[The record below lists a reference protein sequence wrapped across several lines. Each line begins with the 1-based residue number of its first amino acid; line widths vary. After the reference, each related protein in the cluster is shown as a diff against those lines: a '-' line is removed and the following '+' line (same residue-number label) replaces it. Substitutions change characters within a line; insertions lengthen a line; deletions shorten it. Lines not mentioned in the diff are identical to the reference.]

1 MSDSISP
8 EALARK
14 KRFLEEKGD
23 AGSFEALVERNE
35 HREWYLYFDERGDI
49 MSLSKETPDKVNS
62 LWQTYA
68 FDQHELAML
77 AEKDLNQFWVVTD
90 SKGKSKVQLRPQAT
104 VYATMS
110 ADDVTLVEFGEGTA
124 DLYVSVKE
132 EVATIALDSAVKEK
146 YKNTYPIQATVKG
159 KRIFKLF
166 LTDPEQHNIIYDTI
180 TVSMV
185 ELLTQDVVRKDM
197 IADLRHCQIH
207 TAPLF
212 DKYLR
217 V

>member
-1 MSDSISP
+1 MSEGIS
-8 EALARK
+8 EQALARK

-23 AGSFEALVERNE
+23 AGSFEQLVEKHEDRL
-35 HREWYLYFDERGDI
+35 WYLYFDERGDI
-49 MSLSKETPDKVNS
+49 QTLCHDKPEDVNP
-62 LWQTYA
+62 LWRTYE

-77 AEKDLNQFWVVTD
+77 KDKDTNQFWVVTD
-90 SKGKSKVQLRPQAT
+90 SKGVCKIQLRPQAT
-104 VYATMS
+104 VYASMDAS
-110 ADDVTLVEFGEGTA
+110 DLTLVDFGEGEA

-132 EVATIALDSAVKEK
+132 DSASIKISQEVKDQ
-146 YKNTYPIQATVKG
+146 YASVYPIQATVKG
-159 KRIFKLF
+159 KRIFKIF
-166 LTDPEQHNIIYDTI
+166 LADAENQNIIYDTL

-185 ELLTQDVVRKDM
+185 ELLTEEEITKDI
-197 IADLRHCQIH
+197 IADLRHCNVY

>member
-1 MSDSISP
+1 MSEGIS
-8 EALARK
+8 EQALARK

-23 AGSFEALVERNE
+23 AGSFEQLVEKHEDRL
-35 HREWYLYFDERGDI
+35 WYLYFDERGDI
-49 MSLSKETPDKVNS
+49 QTLCHDKPEDVNP
-62 LWQTYA
+62 LWRTYE

-77 AEKDLNQFWVVTD
+77 KDKDTNQFWVVTD
-90 SKGKSKVQLRPQAT
+90 TKGVCKIQLRPQAT
-104 VYATMS
+104 VYASMDAS
-110 ADDVTLVEFGEGTA
+110 DLTLVDFGEGEA

-132 EVATIALDSAVKEK
+132 DSATIKISQEIKDQ
-146 YKNTYPIQATVKG
+146 YKNVYPIQATVKG
-159 KRIFKLF
+159 KRIFKIF
-166 LTDPEQHNIIYDTI
+166 LADAENQNIIYDTL

-185 ELLTQDVVRKDM
+185 ELLTEEEITKDI
-197 IADLRHCQIH
+197 IADLRHCNVY

>member
-1 MSDSISP
+1 MSEGIS
-8 EALARK
+8 EQALARK

-23 AGSFEALVERNE
+23 AGSFEQLVEKHEDRL
-35 HREWYLYFDERGDI
+35 WYLYFDERGDI
-49 MSLSKETPDKVNS
+49 QTLCHDKPEDVNP
-62 LWQTYA
+62 LWRTYE

-77 AEKDLNQFWVVTD
+77 KDKDTNQFWVVTD
-90 SKGKSKVQLRPQAT
+90 TKGVCKIQLRPQAT
-104 VYATMS
+104 VYASMDAS
-110 ADDVTLVEFGEGTA
+110 DLTLVDFGEGEA

-132 EVATIALDSAVKEK
+132 DSASIKISQEVKDQ
-146 YKNTYPIQATVKG
+146 YAGVYPIQATVKG
-159 KRIFKLF
+159 KRIFKIF
-166 LTDPEQHNIIYDTI
+166 LADAENQNIIYDTL

-185 ELLTQDVVRKDM
+185 ELLTEEEITKDI
-197 IADLRHCQIH
+197 IADLRHCNVY

>member
-1 MSDSISP
+1 MSEGIS
-8 EALARK
+8 EQALARK

-23 AGSFEALVERNE
+23 AGSFEQLVEKHEDRL
-35 HREWYLYFDERGDI
+35 WYLYFDERGDI
-49 MSLSKETPDKVNS
+49 QTLCHDKPEDVNP
-62 LWQTYA
+62 LWRTYE

-77 AEKDLNQFWVVTD
+77 KDKDTNQFWVVTD
-90 SKGKSKVQLRPQAT
+90 TKGVCKIQLRPQAT
-104 VYATMS
+104 VYASMDAS
-110 ADDVTLVEFGEGTA
+110 DLTLVDFGEGEA

-132 EVATIALDSAVKEK
+132 DSASIKISQEVKDQ
-146 YKNTYPIQATVKG
+146 YASVYPIQATVKG
-159 KRIFKLF
+159 KRIFKIF
-166 LTDPEQHNIIYDTI
+166 LADAENQNIIYDTL

-185 ELLTQDVVRKDM
+185 ELLTEEEITKDI
-197 IADLRHCQIH
+197 IADLRHCNVY

>member
-1 MSDSISP
+1 MSEGIS
-8 EALARK
+8 EQALARK

-23 AGSFEALVERNE
+23 AGSFEQLVEKHEDRL
-35 HREWYLYFDERGDI
+35 WYLYFDERGDI
-49 MSLSKETPDKVNS
+49 QTLCHDKPEDVNP
-62 LWQTYA
+62 LWRTYE

-77 AEKDLNQFWVVTD
+77 KDKDTNQFWVVTD
-90 SKGKSKVQLRPQAT
+90 TKGVCKIQLRPQAT
-104 VYATMS
+104 VYASMDAS
-110 ADDVTLVEFGEGTA
+110 DLTLVDFGEGEA

-132 EVATIALDSAVKEK
+132 DGATIKISQEVKDQ
-146 YKNTYPIQATVKG
+146 YAGVYPIQATVKG
-159 KRIFKLF
+159 KRIFKIF
-166 LTDPEQHNIIYDTI
+166 LADAENQNIIYDTL

-185 ELLTQDVVRKDM
+185 ELLTEEEITKDI
-197 IADLRHCQIH
+197 IADLRHCNVY